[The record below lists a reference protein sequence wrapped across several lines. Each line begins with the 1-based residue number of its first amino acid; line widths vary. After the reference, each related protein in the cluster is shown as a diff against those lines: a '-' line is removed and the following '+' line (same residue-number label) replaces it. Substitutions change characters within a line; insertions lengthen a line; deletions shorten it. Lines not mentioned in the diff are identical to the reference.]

1 MKILRDWQ
9 IDHHL
14 HHLGPATLMPV
25 GDFGWWYQKGIPP
38 PPPPSTPRPP
48 APTSHLQTH
57 MTSPHCPVMPP
68 CRPGQRP
75 AVPCSPVPSNFL
87 PCHAMP
93 SEDAKQCQAECQCNA
108 SAMGPTISNKRF
120 KRPFES
126 VDGSPPPLH
135 VVVCRATAVPITR
148 SISQQA
154 VERLW
159 NKGLSVEPDYAL
171 CVL

>member
-1 MKILRDWQ
+1 
-9 IDHHL
+9 
-14 HHLGPATLMPV
+14 MPV

-57 MTSPHCPVMPP
+57 MTSPQRSVMPP
-68 CRPGQRP
+68 CRPGQRQ
-75 AVPCSPVPSNFL
+75 AVPRNAS
-87 PCHAMP
+87 AMP
-93 SEDAKQCQAECQCNA
+93 SEDAKQNA

-135 VVVCRATAVPITR
+135 VVVCRATALPITR
-148 SISQQA
+148 SISRQA

-159 NKGLSVEPDYAL
+159 NKGLRVEPDYAL